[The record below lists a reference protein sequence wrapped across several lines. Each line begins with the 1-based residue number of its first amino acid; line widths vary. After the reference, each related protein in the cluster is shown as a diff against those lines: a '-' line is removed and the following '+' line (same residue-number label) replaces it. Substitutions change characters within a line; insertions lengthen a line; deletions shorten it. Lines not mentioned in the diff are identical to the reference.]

1 MTTLSNQSSTNL
13 HLTLAEMRERV
24 LQVVAQ
30 GQADAYQLGWLYNYV
45 VDRELAKTGPY
56 KDAADFFKK
65 EVKVISQ
72 SVLSTYGAVAR
83 AFIATAAVKYGVN
96 NLYVLLTYEKLSGL
110 QVDGT
115 EPGPTPIQLPRE
127 DGSVEQKPFAQCTVE
142 ELRLA
147 IKHLRAPP
155 KPLPESAQARV
166 EATRDAL
173 DRHLSTAQH
182 IRVSARV
189 ERGRMLLSFKDIP
202 EEKLFTVLEALKDSL
217 SPVRAVA

>member
-13 HLTLAEMRERV
+13 HLTLAEVRERV

-72 SVLSTYGAVAR
+72 SVLSTYGTVAR
-83 AFIATAAVKYGVN
+83 AFTATAAVKYGVN
-96 NLYVLLTYEKLSGL
+96 NLYVLLTYEKHSGL
-110 QVDGT
+110 QVDGN
-115 EPGPTPIQLPRE
+115 EPGPTPIQVPRE

-173 DRHLSTAQH
+173 DRHLSTAHH

-189 ERGRMLLSFKDIP
+189 ERGQVLLSFKDIP
-202 EEKLFTVLEALKDSL
+202 EEKLLTVLEALKDSL